1 LISPRTSFGWLGL
14 VVGLTVGSCPCR
26 AEAPGEQRAVLALRV
41 NEQPKGEVIALL
53 RGLDVFVGVAEL
65 EAAGVLGFVGDR
77 ETIGGQ
83 PQVSLLSLSPE
94 IRFALDEKELDLRLT
109 VAPSRLRATSVN
121 IHTGAP
127 KGMVLSRDSS
137 AFLNYSVNT
146 SDFRGISG
154 FGEAGWNVRGNLL
167 YSGVSRNADGAF
179 VRGLSNFTMDDPG
192 RMRRWTLGDR
202 FAETGSLGGGAFL
215 GGVSLTRN
223 FDLDPYFV
231 RFPQYGLSGAVSTPS
246 TVDVYVNGTFVRREA
261 LPPGQFDLQNVPV
274 SAGSGSTRLVLRD
287 AFGNEREIASPYYFS
302 TGVLS
307 KGLSDYSYNV
317 GFVRENLAT
326 RSADY
331 AGLAFLGR
339 HRVGVTNGLTLGARL
354 EATGDL
360 VSGGPTLTARLP
372 FGEIELAAAA
382 SRDRSVTGGAGSLGF
397 TYIGRPV
404 SFGAAVR
411 ALSNH
416 YAYTSLSAAQD
427 RTVAEWQGFLGT
439 QLGRRVGLSAQY
451 RSSTMRDGD
460 RRADAS
466 LSVSAQ
472 LTNRSYAFVSAGRS
486 QAGRGW
492 ATAFSVGVS
501 YSLGPSARAD
511 VSYQRS
517 QDGSFAVAEV
527 QRPLSRDTGLG
538 YLIQGR
544 EGEDSQSGLARLQY
558 QTAFGRYEASYAQT
572 GGQNQTSFNASGGL
586 VAIGGSLYATR
597 AVAQSFALIRV
608 PGLGGVRG
616 FASNQ
621 EVGRTSESGDLLV
634 PDLLAYYGNRLSIE
648 DQDVPLDYAIDAT
661 EKVVAPPQRGGAI
674 VSFPV
679 RKIQSVT
686 GTLIV
691 REGRVA
697 VVPASGELTVKVGE
711 RESASP
717 IGSGGEFYLENVPAG
732 RHPAKVEYRG
742 GVCRFVLVVP
752 PSAESFLNVGAVVC
766 EVP

>member
-1 LISPRTSFGWLGL
+1 MGA
-14 VVGLTVGSCPCR
+14 LTVGAFPCR

-41 NEQPKGEVIALL
+41 NDQPKGEIIALL
-53 RGLDVFVGVAEL
+53 RGLDVFVSVAEL
-65 EAAGVLGFVGDR
+65 EEAGVLGFVGDR

-83 PQVSLLSLSPE
+83 PQVSLLSLAPD
-94 IRFALDEKELDLRLT
+94 IRFVFDEKELDLRLT
-109 VAPSRLRATSVN
+109 VAPRRFRATSVDL
-121 IHTGAP
+121 HSGAP
-127 KGMVLSRDSS
+127 KGMVLSQDSS

-167 YSGVSRNADGAF
+167 YSSGSRDAQGTF
-179 VRGLSNFTMDDPG
+179 VRGLSSFTMDDPG

-202 FAETGSLGGGAFL
+202 FAETGPLGGGAFL
-215 GGVSLTRN
+215 GGVSVTRN

-302 TGVLS
+302 TGVLA

-317 GFVRENLAT
+317 GFARENLAT

-331 AGLAFLGR
+331 GGLAFLGR

-354 EATGDL
+354 EASRDL
-360 VSGGPTLTARLP
+360 VSGGPTVTARVP
-372 FGEIELAAAA
+372 FGEIELSAAA
-382 SRDRSVTGGAGSLGF
+382 SRDKGVTGGAGSLGF

-411 ALSNH
+411 ALTDH
-416 YAYTSLSAAQD
+416 YAHTSLPAAQD
-427 RTVAEWQGFLGT
+427 RTVTELQGFLGT
-439 QLGRRVGLSAQY
+439 QLTARVGLSAQY
-451 RSSTMRDGD
+451 RSSNMRDGG
-460 RRADAS
+460 RRAEAS

-472 LTNRSYAFVSAGRS
+472 LTNRSNAFVSAGRS
-486 QAGRGW
+486 QAGQGW
-492 ATAFSVGVS
+492 TTAFSAGVS
-501 YSLGPSARAD
+501 YSFGPYARAD

-517 QDGSFAVAEV
+517 GDESFAVAEV
-527 QRPLSRDTGLG
+527 QRPLSAGTGLG
-538 YLIQGR
+538 YVVQVR
-544 EGEDSQSGLARLQY
+544 EGQDSQSGLARLQY
-558 QTAFGRYEASYAQT
+558 QAGFGRYEAFYGRAA
-572 GGQNQTSFNASGGL
+572 GQNQTSFTASGGL
-586 VAIGGSLYATR
+586 VVIGGSLYATR

-616 FASNQ
+616 YASNQ

-634 PDLLAYYGNRLSIE
+634 PDLLSYYGNRLSIE

-661 EKVVAPPQRGGAI
+661 EKVVAPRQRGGAI

-679 RKIQSVT
+679 RKIQSVRGILT
-686 GTLIV
+686 V

-717 IGSGGEFYLENVPAG
+717 IGNGGEFYLDNLTAG
-732 RHPAKVEYRG
+732 RHAARVEYAG

-752 PSAESFLNVGAVVC
+752 RSAESFLDLGAVVC
-766 EVP
+766 EVQ